1 MWLYRRVAGG
11 GGEWELVPEST
22 NPLIVNPVLVGA
34 GDDWSYTWTNLPK
47 HIGDEDYASVEQ
59 QVERPFGE
67 EGEVYAGFEYPA
79 VKNAGVY
86 EYSGK
91 ETLLP
96 SENGRPLFTET
107 ENLHLTDCS
116 GIIRAMNG
124 YRLFF
129 FGLTALLAGIV
140 LCLCL
145 RKRQAALKDAIPL
158 LCDAFSAASLLLL
171 AAASGLIVWGILDFD
186 SLFIGF
192 HRVFFTN
199 DLWILDPQTDL
210 LIQLMPETFFTAYVR
225 DILFSLAP
233 VLLLMA
239 VFPLLNRRI
248 KAWA

>member
-1 MWLYRRVAGG
+1 MKKRCYRSGLALLCVFLLLGIIDSVVLSRINADKMGSLFSEYARVTG
-11 GGEWELVPEST
+11 
-22 NPLIVNPVLVGA
+22 
-34 GDDWSYTWTNLPK
+34 
-47 HIGDEDYASVEQ
+47 HDEITPDM
-59 QVERPFGE
+59 
-67 EGEVYAGFEYPA
+67 YPGIA
-79 VKNAGVY
+79 VQLTRFL
-86 EYSGK
+86 YSGK